1 VLNLDPLHY
10 TSPDIHAQDVTRI
23 FARTRQLIGPAS
35 RLLER
40 GNYIATEIAG
50 QKVFVVMARDR
61 LRAAQG

>member
-1 VLNLDPLHY
+1 MRRM
-10 TSPDIHAQDVTRI
+10 SPAF
-23 FARTRQLIGPAS
+23 FARTWQLIGPAS

-50 QKVFVVMARDR
+50 QKVFVVTARDR